1 MSDPE
6 NEPMEGP
13 AWDALA
19 LSARPVEPPPEL
31 RGRVLAVARRRPTLM
46 RLPLAAVAAVAVV
59 ALLAGALIGNALRTP
74 NPPPTA
80 QVTYF
85 TLAGHGT
92 YLNVNGDVTY
102 VKGQLAVVQFA
113 DLPELQ
119 PSKVYE
125 LWLITP
131 GQHVDAAGV
140 FTPDHNGD
148 AQVVVKRSLASY
160 AVIAVTV
167 EQGPDGASAPTQQP
181 VISGTIPA

>member
-6 NEPMEGP
+6 NEPMQGP
-13 AWDALA
+13 VWDALA
-19 LSARPVEPPPEL
+19 LSARPVEPAPEL
-31 RGRVLAVARRRPTLM
+31 RSRILAAAVRRPTLT

-59 ALLAGALIGNALRTP
+59 ALLAGALIGTTLRAP
-74 NPPPTA
+74 NPPPAA

-85 TLAGHGT
+85 TLAGHGI
-92 YLNVNGDVTY
+92 YSNVHGDATY

-113 DLPELQ
+113 DLPGLQ
-119 PSKVYE
+119 PSQVYE

-131 GQHVDAAGV
+131 GQRADPAGV

-148 AQVVVKRSLASY
+148 AQVVVKRSLAAY

-167 EQGPDGASAPTQQP
+167 EQGPDGVSSPTQQP
-181 VISGTIPA
+181 VISGTISA